1 MGSALDLW
9 TAYRERAF
17 LTSPQPFLGYFFM
30 LEDCKASNRPVKVQ
44 EPHFKVFPE
53 FVGASYLRRYELF
66 CRKLVLERHYTA
78 SAFIASTADGG
89 IKGRFST
96 PAEDLSLERFA
107 RVLVAIWGALDRN
120 METTVHRLINGDSRN
135 LSFLSDDS
143 IHLVVT
149 SPPYWNLKRYNEN
162 PDQLGHIQDYEA
174 FLLELEKVWRHIY
187 RILVPGGRLVCVVG
201 DVCVARREF
210 GRHLVFPLHGDICV
224 ICRRI
229 GFDNLNP
236 IIWHKIANASY
247 EVENG
252 SKFLGKPY
260 EPNAIIKNDIEFILM
275 QRKPGGYRKPTN
287 EQRDASRIAK
297 DDFDRWFQQ
306 IWNITGA
313 STKRHPAPFPLELAT
328 RLVRMFSFTGDT
340 VLDPFCGSGTTMVA
354 ALRTD
359 RNSIGVE
366 IDLEYCRMTARY
378 LKAETADLF
387 STAKLMFEKAAA
399 KTKSGVKEDSTLYE
413 VRPARKRLE

>member
-1 MGSALDLW
+1 
-9 TAYRERAF
+9 
-17 LTSPQPFLGYFFM
+17 
-30 LEDCKASNRPVKVQ
+30 
-44 EPHFKVFPE
+44 
-53 FVGASYLRRYELF
+53 
-66 CRKLVLERHYTA
+66 
-78 SAFIASTADGG
+78 
-89 IKGRFST
+89 
-96 PAEDLSLERFA
+96 
-107 RVLVAIWGALDRN
+107 
-120 METTVHRLINGDSRN
+120 METTVHRLINGDARD
-135 LSFLSDDS
+135 LSFLGDGSV
-143 IHLVVT
+143 HLVLT

-174 FLLELEKVWRHIY
+174 FLLELKKVWQHVY

-210 GRHLVFPLHGDICV
+210 GRHLVFPLHADISV

-260 EPNAIIKNDIEFILM
+260 EPNAIIKNDMEFILM
-275 QRKPGGYRKPTN
+275 QRKPGGYRKPTDM
-287 EQRDASRIAK
+287 QREASRIAK
-297 DDFDRWFQQ
+297 DDFSQWFQQ

-313 STKRHPAPFPLELAT
+313 STKQHPAPFPSELAT

-340 VLDPFCGSGTTMVA
+340 VLDPFCGSGTTMIA
-354 ALRTD
+354 ALRTG

-366 IDLEYCRMTARY
+366 IDPEYCRMAARY
-378 LKAETADLF
+378 LKAESNDLF
-387 STAKLMFEKAAA
+387 STAKLQFEKTTAEPANLV
-399 KTKSGVKEDSTLYE
+399 SEDHALYE
-413 VRPARKRLE
+413 VRPARKKLG

>member
-1 MGSALDLW
+1 M
-9 TAYRERAF
+9 
-17 LTSPQPFLGYFFM
+17 
-30 LEDCKASNRPVKVQ
+30 V
-44 EPHFKVFPE
+44 
-53 FVGASYLRRYELF
+53 
-66 CRKLVLERHYTA
+66 
-78 SAFIASTADGG
+78 
-89 IKGRFST
+89 
-96 PAEDLSLERFA
+96 
-107 RVLVAIWGALDRN
+107 
-120 METTVHRLINGDSRN
+120 TTIHRLINGDARE
-135 LSFLSDDS
+135 LAYLDDAS
-143 IHLVVT
+143 VHLVVT
-149 SPPYWNLKRYNEN
+149 SPPYWNLKQYNEN

-174 FLLELEKVWRHIY
+174 FLFELEKVWRHVY

-210 GRHLVFPLHGDICV
+210 GRHLVFPLHADICV

-260 EPNAIIKNDIEFILM
+260 EPNAIIKNDMEFILM
-275 QRKPGGYRKPTN
+275 KRKPGGYLKPTN
-287 EQRDASRIAK
+287 QQRQASRIEK
-297 DDFDRWFQQ
+297 NVFDRWFQQ

-313 STKRHPAPFPLELAT
+313 STKHHPAPFPLELAA
-328 RLVRMFSFTGDT
+328 RLVRMFSFTEDT

-354 ALRTD
+354 ALRTG

-366 IDLEYCRMTARY
+366 IDPEYCRMAARY

-387 STAKLMFEKAAA
+387 TTTELRFEKAPTETAA
-399 KTKSGVKEDSTLYE
+399 LVKEEPALYE
-413 VRPARKRLE
+413 VRPAKKKLE